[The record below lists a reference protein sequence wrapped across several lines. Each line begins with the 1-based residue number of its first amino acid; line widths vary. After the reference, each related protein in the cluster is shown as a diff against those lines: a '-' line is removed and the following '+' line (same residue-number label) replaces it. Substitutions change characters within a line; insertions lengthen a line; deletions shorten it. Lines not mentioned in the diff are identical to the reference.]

1 MTGVMDFRYYYI
13 TSDNQLSAT
22 NNVFT
27 TALDIPEGRFNRI
40 TLVNLNIPVSF
51 YVIQNGHNTF
61 YLTENSTSVLIT
73 IPQGNYNINSFITG
87 LTSLLNLNSPNGLTY
102 TLSFPNTYTQTS
114 TGKITYTSSNP
125 LIQSSFNFPISSH
138 VYEQFGFN
146 RNSTVT
152 FTSGSLTSENVVK
165 FIPEDSV
172 HIHSNLI
179 STKSG
184 DDIISEAYFSNSI
197 AFSNIAYSNPN
208 PYQTSKY
215 LNDGIKFASFS
226 VTNEYNDPLYLN
238 GLNVSMTL
246 LVYREPEINS
256 IISDFIKLVTIK
268 IHQSDEERNKE
279 KLQEILKSSIV

>member
-114 TGKITYTSSNP
+114 TGKITLSKVVLIFP
-125 LIQSSFNFPISSH
+125 LVAMFMNNLVSIGIQQLRLH
-138 VYEQFGFN
+138 LEV
-146 RNSTVT
+146 
-152 FTSGSLTSENVVK
+152 
-165 FIPEDSV
+165 
-172 HIHSNLI
+172 
-179 STKSG
+179 
-184 DDIISEAYFSNSI
+184 
-197 AFSNIAYSNPN
+197 
-208 PYQTSKY
+208 
-215 LNDGIKFASFS
+215 
-226 VTNEYNDPLYLN
+226 
-238 GLNVSMTL
+238 
-246 LVYREPEINS
+246 
-256 IISDFIKLVTIK
+256 
-268 IHQSDEERNKE
+268 
-279 KLQEILKSSIV
+279 